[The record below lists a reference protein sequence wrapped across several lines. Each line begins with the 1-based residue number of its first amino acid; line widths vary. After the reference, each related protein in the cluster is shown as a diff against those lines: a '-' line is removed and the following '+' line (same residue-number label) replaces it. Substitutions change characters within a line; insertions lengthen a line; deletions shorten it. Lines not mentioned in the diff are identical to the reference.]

1 MLARSALS
9 LTALAALGLASAVMM
24 AEPAVADGGS
34 VAPSASPVE
43 ELRRT
48 CRSGSEPSPAMPM
61 GDAQAIIAQA
71 QELTARHDRAL
82 AACDRLIDGG
92 SLSGGELAA
101 ALLDRGDVLAPG
113 TGDAYARAL
122 ADYARAIALAPKAAN
137 AFAKRGKAHLL
148 YMRDLPRA
156 LRDLDTAIRL
166 DPSQAD
172 FLVTRASIQASL
184 GEPDKALADL
194 DRAIA
199 LAPAL
204 EKAWTVRGLT
214 HFDKGDTARAIA
226 DFGEAIRLAPDEDGN
241 YRFRA
246 AARQASGDQA
256 GAQADEAK
264 AEALSSRGTAPSP
277 R

>member
-1 MLARSALS
+1 MTGR
-9 LTALAALGLASAVMM
+9 
-24 AEPAVADGGS
+24 AVADGGPIT
-34 VAPSASPVE
+34 PSASPVE

-48 CRSGSEPSPAMPM
+48 CRSGSEPSLAMPSA
-61 GDAQAIIAQA
+61 DAQTLIAQA
-71 QELTARHDRAL
+71 RELIARHDRAL
-82 AACDRLIDGG
+82 AACNRLIDGG
-92 SLSGGELAA
+92 NLSGGELAT
-101 ALLDRGDVLAPG
+101 ALLDRGDLLAPG
-113 TGDAYARAL
+113 SGDAYARAL
-122 ADYARAIALAPKAAN
+122 ADYDRAIALAPTLAI

-148 YMRDLPRA
+148 YMRDLRRA

-172 FLVTRASIQASL
+172 FLVTRASIQASQ
-184 GEPDKALADL
+184 GEPDKALPDL

-214 HFDKGDTARAIA
+214 HFNKGNTARAIA
-226 DFGEAIRLAPDEDGN
+226 DFDEAIRLAPDADDN

-246 AARQASGDQA
+246 VARRAAGDQD
-256 GAQADEAK
+256 GARADEAK
-264 AEALSSRGTAPSP
+264 LGELSSRNTAPSS